1 MLVDSEINVPNICK
15 ISLLPPNYAGIVGS
29 HRVEIAPSNSLKN
42 AKKMNFQ
49 LPPTLPSELYGPESE
64 LIFSLKLK
72 KDGGEY
78 AETDQISCVNFLA
91 ILIFE
96 TVKVLVAGE
105 EAFENERYS
114 AHLLFLRLMLDYTPE
129 WREINLFGAGF
140 REDTEGNACEYCV
153 LDIRYW
159 VLGICVLGIGY
170 WVLDIGYWVL
180 GKGYW
185 AIGIGYLGNG
195 YWVLGNGYLVLGIGI
210 VYWVL
215 GIGYCVIV
223 LEIMLKFKHQ

>member
-140 REDTEGNACEYCV
+140 REDTEGNACEYWV

-170 WVLDIGYWVL
+170 WVL
-180 GKGYW
+180 GKWYW

-195 YWVLGNGYLVLGIGI
+195 YWVLGNGY
-210 VYWVL
+210 WVL
-215 GIGYCVIV
+215 GIGHCLLGIGYWV
-223 LEIMLKFKHQ
+223 LCDSA

>member
-1 MLVDSEINVPNICK
+1 MLVDSEISVPNICK
-15 ISLLPPNYAGIVGS
+15 ISLLPPNYAGIIGS

-140 REDTEGNACEYCV
+140 REDTEGNACEY
-153 LDIRYW
+153 W
-159 VLGICVLGIGY
+159 VLGIGY
-170 WVLDIGYWVL
+170 LCIGYWVL

-185 AIGIGYLGNG
+185 AIDIGYWVVGTG
-195 YWVLGNGYLVLGIGI
+195 YWVLGIVYWVLGI

-215 GIGYCVIV
+215 GIGYWVIV
-223 LEIMLKFKHQ
+223 FEIMLKFKS